1 MAKQKQNI
9 PVPTKIT
16 NAITDA
22 INGKKIKPQGKT
34 YQLTS
39 PYKPKGQ
46 KELPADT
53 ILTECND
60 GFYQIEV
67 EGKEVE
73 HYRIAATS
81 IPADNLKQ
89 L

>member
-16 NAITDA
+16 NAIVDA
-22 INGKKIKPQGKT
+22 IHGKKTKPEGKT

-39 PYKPKGQ
+39 PYKPQGQ
-46 KELPADT
+46 KELPAET
-53 ILTECND
+53 ILAECND
-60 GFYQIEV
+60 GFYRIEV
-67 EGKEVE
+67 EGKEIE
-73 HYRIAATS
+73 HYRISATN
-81 IPADNLKQ
+81 IPTTHLKQ

>member
-1 MAKQKQNI
+1 MAKQKQI

-16 NAITDA
+16 NAIVDA
-22 INGKKIKPQGKT
+22 IHGKKTKPEGKT

-39 PYKPKGQ
+39 PYKPQGQ

-60 GFYQIEV
+60 GFYRIEV

-73 HYRIAATS
+73 HYRIAATN

>member
-9 PVPTKIT
+9 PIPAKIT

-22 INGKKIKPQGKT
+22 IKKTKPEGKT

-39 PYKPKGQ
+39 PYKPQGQ

-60 GFYQIEV
+60 GFYRIEV

-73 HYRIAATS
+73 HYRIAATN